1 MLSCGITPALAQV
14 GSVAQIAPQTAN
26 VQAPASMQA
35 QEDAQLAYAF
45 GGEDIQA
52 HDISQAEM
60 EQTQGAFWGI
70 VVRAIMVAIIAT
82 IGGSEYKPD
91 NSGKR

>member
-60 EQTQGAFWGI
+60 EQTQGAFWGL
-70 VVRAIMVAIIAT
+70 VVCYYGCYSSYNRW
-82 IGGSEYKPD
+82 SEYKLD